1 MIKLKDIVTEIINE
15 GGKLFGTRASRVSTS
30 EMNSIFDEL
39 KTRLGNKFSK
49 FELSK
54 SLPSKQDHGDIDI
67 VLTGNPNIKKAIM
80 MYLGSKVKDYS
91 RNGNIYSVLYNS
103 DLGKDVHVDFIHSD
117 NDEDFDAQRMYLAL
131 GDFSGILGVMARQNG
146 YKYATTGFHKIYV
159 DKSGRHHDILISKN
173 LKDGLKI
180 LGYGEVLGDYDNI
193 QNNDDVIKFISSSP
207 MFDSNDYK
215 GQTMNHSDRKRVR
228 AGRPSA
234 DYIRTSLIGL
244 NKHKQISDPDYF
256 LKRLF
261 PDKYQMLL
269 DKQKE
274 IESFTPVKSK
284 YGGEWLMANFP
295 QLKPGPVLGKIKQYW
310 LQKYGD
316 NLDNVPEDE
325 LRKDTDTYIK
335 SL

>member
-1 MIKLKDIVTEIINE
+1 LYKSDT
-15 GGKLFGTRASRVSTS
+15 GK
-30 EMNSIFDEL
+30 N
-39 KTRLGNKFSK
+39 
-49 FELSK
+49 
-54 SLPSKQDHGDIDI
+54 
-67 VLTGNPNIKKAIM
+67 
-80 MYLGSKVKDYS
+80 
-91 RNGNIYSVLYNS
+91 
-103 DLGKDVHVDFIHSD
+103 VHIDFIHSD
-117 NDEDFDAQRMYLAL
+117 NDEDFEAQRMYLAL
-131 GDFSGILGVMARQNG
+131 GDLSGILGVMARQNG

-159 DKSGRHHDILISKN
+159 DKSGRHHDILITKN

-180 LGYGEVLGDYDNI
+180 LGYGDVLGDYDSI

-234 DYIRTSLIGL
+234 DYVRTSLIGL

-256 LKRLF
+256 LKKLF

-295 QLKPGPVLGKIKQYW
+295 QLKPGPILGKIKQYW

-325 LRKDTDTYIK
+325 LRQDTDIYIK

>member
-1 MIKLKDIVTEIINE
+1 MIKLMDLLVE
-15 GGKLFGTRASRVSTS
+15 GGKLFGTRASRVSTN

-39 KTRLGNKFSK
+39 KNLLNNKFNK

-54 SLPSKQDHGDIDI
+54 ALPSKADHGDID
-67 VLTGNPNIKKAIM
+67 VVVSGGGDVANTLKSQLGN
-80 MYLGSKVKDYS
+80 KVIDYS
-91 RNGNIYSVLYNS
+91 RNGNIYSVLYKS
-103 DLGKDVHVDFIHSD
+103 DTGKNVHIDFIHSD
-117 NDEDFDAQRMYLAL
+117 NDEDFEAQRMYLAL
-131 GDFSGILGVMARQNG
+131 NDFSGILGVMARQNG

-180 LGYGEVLGDYDNI
+180 LGYGDVLGDYDNI

-207 MFDSNDYK
+207 MFDSDDYK

-256 LKRLF
+256 LKKLF

-269 DKQKE
+269 DKQKV

-284 YGGEWLMANFP
+284 YGGDWIMQNFNI
-295 QLKPGPVLGKIKQYW
+295 KPGPVLGKIKQYW

-325 LRKDTDTYIK
+325 LIKDTDTYIN

>member
-1 MIKLKDIVTEIINE
+1 MDLLVE
-15 GGKLFGTRASRVSTS
+15 GGKLFGTRASRVSTD

-39 KTRLGNKFSK
+39 KNLLNNKFNK

-54 SLPSKQDHGDIDI
+54 ALPSKADHGDID
-67 VLTGNPNIKKAIM
+67 VVVSGGGDVANTLKSQLGN
-80 MYLGSKVKDYS
+80 KVIDYS
-91 RNGNIYSVLYNS
+91 RNGNIYSVLYKS
-103 DLGKDVHVDFIHSD
+103 DTGKNVHIDFIHSD
-117 NDEDFDAQRMYLAL
+117 NDEDFEAQRMYLAL
-131 GDFSGILGVMARQNG
+131 GDLSGILGVMARQNG

-159 DKSGRHHDILISKN
+159 DKSGRHHDILITKN

-180 LGYGEVLGDYDNI
+180 LGYGDVLDDYDSI

-207 MFDSNDYK
+207 MFDSDDYK

-256 LKRLF
+256 LKKLF
-261 PDKYQMLL
+261 SDKYQMLL

-284 YGGEWLMANFP
+284 YGGEWIMQNFNI
-295 QLKPGPVLGKIKQYW
+295 KPGPVLGKIKQYW

-325 LRKDTDTYIK
+325 LIKDTDTYIN

>member
-15 GGKLFGTRASRVSTS
+15 GGKLFGTKANRVTTS

-39 KTRLGNKFSK
+39 KSLLNNKFNK

-54 SLPSKQDHGDIDI
+54 SLPSKVDHGDIDVVVSGGGDVDNTLKSQLGGK
-67 VLTGNPNIKKAIM
+67 VL
-80 MYLGSKVKDYS
+80 DYS
-91 RNGNIYSVLYNS
+91 RNGNIYSVLYKSNT
-103 DLGKDVHVDFIHSD
+103 GKNVHIDFIHSD

-159 DKSGRHHDILISKN
+159 DKSGRHHDILITKN

-180 LGYGEVLGDYDNI
+180 LGYGDVLGEYDNI

-234 DYIRTSLIGL
+234 DYVRTSLIGL

-284 YGGEWLMANFP
+284 YGGEWIMQNFNI
-295 QLKPGPVLGKIKQYW
+295 KPGPMLGKIKQYW
-310 LQKYGD
+310 LQKYGN
-316 NLDNVPEDE
+316 NLDNIPEDE

>member
-15 GGKLFGTRASRVSTS
+15 GGKLFGTRVSRVTTS
-30 EMNSIFDEL
+30 EMNNIFDEL

-67 VLTGNPNIKKAIM
+67 VLTGNPNIKKVIM

-103 DLGKDVHVDFIHSD
+103 DLGKDVHIDFIHSD

-146 YKYATTGFHKIYV
+146 YKYATTGFHKIYI
-159 DKSGRHHDILISKN
+159 DKSGRHHDILITKN

-180 LGYGEVLGDYDNI
+180 LGYGDVLGEYDNI

-207 MFDSNDYK
+207 MFDSDDYK

-244 NKHKQISDPDYF
+244 NKHKQISDSDYF
-256 LKRLF
+256 LKKLF

-274 IESFTPVKSK
+274 IESFTPIKSK
-284 YGGEWLMANFP
+284 YGGDWIMQNFNV
-295 QLKPGPVLGKIKQYW
+295 KPGPVLGKIKQYW
-310 LQKYGD
+310 TQKYGD

>member
-15 GGKLFGTRASRVSTS
+15 GGKLFGTRANRVTTS

-39 KTRLGNKFSK
+39 KSLLNNKFNK

-54 SLPSKQDHGDIDI
+54 SLPSKVDHGDIDVVVSGGGDVDNTLKSQLGGK
-67 VLTGNPNIKKAIM
+67 VL
-80 MYLGSKVKDYS
+80 DYS
-91 RNGNIYSVLYNS
+91 RNGNIYSVLYKSNT
-103 DLGKDVHVDFIHSD
+103 GKNVHIDFIHSD

-159 DKSGRHHDILISKN
+159 DKSGRHHDILITKN

-180 LGYGEVLGDYDNI
+180 LGYGDVLGDYDNI

-244 NKHKQISDPDYF
+244 NKHKQISDSDYF
-256 LKRLF
+256 LKKLF

-295 QLKPGPVLGKIKQYW
+295 QLKPGPILGKIKQYW
-310 LQKYGD
+310 TQKYGD

>member
-1 MIKLKDIVTEIINE
+1 MIKLMDLLVE
-15 GGKLFGTRASRVSTS
+15 GGKLFGTRASRVSTA

-39 KTRLGNKFSK
+39 KNLLNDKFNK

-54 SLPSKQDHGDIDI
+54 ALPSKADHGDID
-67 VLTGNPNIKKAIM
+67 VVVSGGGDVVNTLKSQLGN
-80 MYLGSKVKDYS
+80 KVIDYS
-91 RNGNIYSVLYNS
+91 RNGNIYSVLYKS
-103 DLGKDVHVDFIHSD
+103 DTGKNVHIDFIHSD

-159 DKSGRHHDILISKN
+159 DKSGRHHDILITKN

-180 LGYGEVLGDYDNI
+180 LGYGDVLGDYDNI

-207 MFDSNDYK
+207 MFDSDDYK

-256 LKRLF
+256 LKKLF

-284 YGGEWLMANFP
+284 YGGDWIMQNFNI
-295 QLKPGPVLGKIKQYW
+295 KPGPVLGKIKQYW

-325 LRKDTDTYIK
+325 LIKDTDTYIN

>member
-1 MIKLKDIVTEIINE
+1 MIKLMDLLVE
-15 GGKLFGTRASRVSTS
+15 GGKLFGTRASRVSTA

-39 KTRLGNKFSK
+39 KNLLNNKFNK

-54 SLPSKQDHGDIDI
+54 ALPSKADHGDIDVVVSGGGDVANTLKSQLGEK
-67 VLTGNPNIKKAIM
+67 VL
-80 MYLGSKVKDYS
+80 DYS
-91 RNGNIYSVLYNS
+91 RNGNIYSVLYKSNT
-103 DLGKDVHVDFIHSD
+103 GKNVHIDFIHSD
-117 NDEDFDAQRMYLAL
+117 NDEDFEAQRMYLAL
-131 GDFSGILGVMARQNG
+131 GDLSGILGVMARQNG
-146 YKYATTGFHKIYV
+146 YKYATTGFQKIYV
-159 DKSGRHHDILISKN
+159 DKSGRHHDILITKN

-180 LGYGEVLGDYDNI
+180 LGYGDVLGDYDSI
-193 QNNDDVIKFISSSP
+193 QNNDDVVKFISSSP
-207 MFDSNDYK
+207 MFDSDDYK

-234 DYIRTSLIGL
+234 DYIRKSLIGL

-284 YGGEWLMANFP
+284 YGGDWIMQNFNV
-295 QLKPGPVLGKIKQYW
+295 KPGPMLGKIKQYW

-325 LRKDTDTYIK
+325 LKRDTDIYIK

>member
-1 MIKLKDIVTEIINE
+1 MIKLMDLLVE
-15 GGKLFGTRASRVSTS
+15 GGKLFGTRASRVSTA

-39 KTRLGNKFSK
+39 KNLLNKKFNK

-54 SLPSKQDHGDIDI
+54 SLPSKADHGDID
-67 VLTGNPNIKKAIM
+67 VVVSGGGDVANTLKSQ
-80 MYLGSKVKDYS
+80 LGDKVIDYS
-91 RNGNIYSVLYNS
+91 RNGNIYSVLYKS
-103 DLGKDVHVDFIHSD
+103 DTGKNVHIDFIHSD

-159 DKSGRHHDILISKN
+159 DKSGRHHDILITKN

-180 LGYGEVLGDYDNI
+180 LGYGDVLGDYSNI
-193 QNNDDVIKFISSSP
+193 QNNDDVVKFISSSP
-207 MFDSNDYK
+207 MFDSDDYK

-234 DYIRTSLIGL
+234 DYVRTSLIGL

-256 LKRLF
+256 LKKLF

-295 QLKPGPVLGKIKQYW
+295 QLKPGPILGKIKQYW

-316 NLDNVPEDE
+316 NLDNVSEDE
-325 LRKDTDTYIK
+325 LRQDTDIYIK

>member
-1 MIKLKDIVTEIINE
+1 MIKLMDLLVE
-15 GGKLFGTRASRVSTS
+15 GGKLFGTRASRVSTN

-39 KTRLGNKFSK
+39 KNLLNNKFNK

-54 SLPSKQDHGDIDI
+54 ALPSKADHGDID
-67 VLTGNPNIKKAIM
+67 VVVSGGGDVANTLKSQLGN
-80 MYLGSKVKDYS
+80 KVIDYS
-91 RNGNIYSVLYNS
+91 RNGNIYSVLYKS
-103 DLGKDVHVDFIHSD
+103 DTGKNVHIDFIHSD
-117 NDEDFDAQRMYLAL
+117 NDEDFEAQRMYLAL
-131 GDFSGILGVMARQNG
+131 GDLSGILGVMARQNG

-180 LGYGEVLGDYDNI
+180 LGYGDVLGDYDNI

-207 MFDSNDYK
+207 MFDSDDYK

-256 LKRLF
+256 LKKLF

-269 DKQKE
+269 DKQKV

-284 YGGEWLMANFP
+284 YGGDWIMQNFNI
-295 QLKPGPVLGKIKQYW
+295 KPGPVLGKIKQYW

-325 LRKDTDTYIK
+325 LIKDTDTYIN

>member
-15 GGKLFGTRASRVSTS
+15 GGKLFGTRANRVTTS

-39 KTRLGNKFSK
+39 KSLLNNKFNK

-54 SLPSKQDHGDIDI
+54 SLPSKVDHGDIDVVVSGGGDVDNTLKSQLGGK
-67 VLTGNPNIKKAIM
+67 VL
-80 MYLGSKVKDYS
+80 DYS
-91 RNGNIYSVLYNS
+91 RNGNIYSVLYKSNT
-103 DLGKDVHVDFIHSD
+103 GKNVHVDFIYSD
-117 NDEDFDAQRMYLAL
+117 NDEDFDAQKTYLAL

-173 LKDGLKI
+173 LKDGLRI
-180 LGYGEVLGDYDNI
+180 LGYGEILGDYDNI
-193 QNNDDVIKFISSSP
+193 QNNDDVIKFISSSS

-261 PDKYQMLL
+261 PDKYQMML

-284 YGGEWLMANFP
+284 YGGEWIMQNFNI
-295 QLKPGPVLGKIKQYW
+295 KPGPMLGKIKQYW

-316 NLDNVPEDE
+316 NLNNVPEDE

>member
-1 MIKLKDIVTEIINE
+1 MIKLRDIVNEIVNE
-15 GGKLFGTRASRVSTS
+15 GGKLFGTRASRVSTN

-39 KTRLGNKFSK
+39 KNLLNNKFSK

-54 SLPSKQDHGDIDI
+54 ALPSKADHGDID
-67 VLTGNPNIKKAIM
+67 VVVSGGGDVANTLKSQ
-80 MYLGSKVKDYS
+80 LGDKVIDYS
-91 RNGNIYSVLYNS
+91 RNGNIYSVLYKSNT
-103 DLGKDVHVDFIHSD
+103 GKSVHIDFIHSD
-117 NDEDFDAQRMYLAL
+117 NDEDFEAQRMYLAL
-131 GDFSGILGVMARQNG
+131 GDLSGILGVMARQNG

-159 DKSGRHHDILISKN
+159 DKSGRHHDILITKN
-173 LKDGLKI
+173 LKDGLRI
-180 LGYGEVLGDYDNI
+180 LGYGDVLGEYDNI
-193 QNNDDVIKFISSSP
+193 HNNDDVIKFISSSP

-215 GQTMNHSDRKRVR
+215 GQSMNHSDRKRVR

-234 DYIRTSLIGL
+234 DYIRKSLIGL

-295 QLKPGPVLGKIKQYW
+295 QLKPGPILGKIKQHW

-325 LRKDTDTYIK
+325 LKRDTDIYIK

>member
-1 MIKLKDIVTEIINE
+1 
-15 GGKLFGTRASRVSTS
+15 
-30 EMNSIFDEL
+30 
-39 KTRLGNKFSK
+39 
-49 FELSK
+49 
-54 SLPSKQDHGDIDI
+54 
-67 VLTGNPNIKKAIM
+67 
-80 MYLGSKVKDYS
+80 
-91 RNGNIYSVLYNS
+91 
-103 DLGKDVHVDFIHSD
+103 
-117 NDEDFDAQRMYLAL
+117 
-131 GDFSGILGVMARQNG
+131 MARQNG

-159 DKSGRHHDILISKN
+159 DKSGRHHDILITKN

-180 LGYGEVLGDYDNI
+180 LGYGDVLGDYDNI

-207 MFDSNDYK
+207 MFDSDDYK

-256 LKRLF
+256 LKKLF
-261 PDKYQMLL
+261 SDKYQMLL

-284 YGGEWLMANFP
+284 YGGDWIMQNFNI
-295 QLKPGPVLGKIKQYW
+295 KPGPVLGKIKQYW

-325 LRKDTDTYIK
+325 LIKDTDTYIN